1 MLNTAS
7 PYNNNN
13 DDAGTT
19 GESGTTD
26 AGTAS
31 TRTEQG
37 VDWLKLARDA
47 YETSET
53 WFDAS
58 VRSDLERNIAHFQN
72 RHAPGS
78 KYYSDLYK
86 YRAKGFRPKTRAV
99 VRKNEAL
106 AANAFF
112 ATSNLVVIRAEDES
126 NIVQRVSAEINQEL
140 LDYRLKKTMPWFT
153 TLIGAIQSTLVD
165 GPVVSYQ
172 FWDYQE
178 SVHEE
183 PLVDEL
189 TGEAILDED
198 GEPAYRESYEVVRD
212 TFDSQLRPLENVRF
226 SPAADWRDPVTTSPF
241 LIDKIPMFIGDVE
254 TMIASAGEGKSKIPW
269 YEVDRSA
276 LLAAGHG
283 AGSGSEDSVKRQRE
297 RGGIDP
303 RTDSSYATREF
314 DTVWIHRNIIR
325 RDGRDWIYY
334 TAADVTLLSEPI
346 PLLEE
351 YPWLKRGERPY
362 VFGTS
367 VIEAHNAYPQS
378 LSGITASLQQ
388 QVNDLANQR
397 FDNVSLAL
405 NKRYYVKRGQ
415 GVDLKA
421 LQRNVPGG
429 VVLANNIDQDVR
441 SETPADVTSSSYAEQ
456 DRMNADFDEVVGN
469 FSIGSVN
476 TNRQMNETVGG
487 MELISGD
494 ADLLTEYQLRTF
506 NETWVERVLSQFVR
520 LEQMYETDEA
530 VLSMVG
536 KKVQM
541 WERFGVSEIQDDML
555 QGSMTVEV
563 NVGFGSTNPNQ
574 RIQRL
579 ATGIQTLQTFA
590 PNLASRLDE
599 EEISKEIFGSM
610 GYKDGSRF
618 IVPEVPEEEQ
628 PEPPVDPQI
637 QLEML
642 RSQRQQ
648 ELKMMEFEFEMQ
660 MEEMK
665 AQNQMRREQ
674 FELEKEMSGAAMK
687 VSLEDR
693 KMELEQQRIMTKAEE
708 SLQKHKVRLA
718 EQTIKQRNENVRFN
732 REIAVKEQHGTGI

>member
-7 PYNNNN
+7 PYNNNDN
-13 DDAGTT
+13 DGFKTAEPGTENT
-19 GESGTTD
+19 GVARDNNE
-26 AGTAS
+26 
-31 TRTEQG
+31 RP
-37 VDWLKLARDA
+37 DWLQIARDA
-47 YETSET
+47 YETSES
-53 WFDAS
+53 WFDAA

-78 KYYSDLYK
+78 KYYSDMYK

-112 ATSNLVVIRAEDES
+112 ATSNLLVIRAEDES
-126 NIVQRVSAEINQEL
+126 NIVQRVSAEINKEL
-140 LDYRLKKTMPWFT
+140 VEYRLKKTMPWYQ

-165 GPVVSYQ
+165 GPIISYQ

-178 SVHEE
+178 CTIKDY
-183 PLVDEL
+183 LVDEE
-189 TGEAILDED
+189 TGEDILDEE
-198 GEPAYRESYEVVRD
+198 GNPAYIENYEVVRD

-226 SPAADWRDPVTTSPF
+226 SPAADWRDPVKTSPF
-241 LIDKIPMFIGDVE
+241 LIDKIPMFIGDVM
-254 TMIASAGEGKSKIPW
+254 TMIEGGGKSSIPW
-269 YEVDRSA
+269 VDGITKDSI
-276 LLAAGHG
+276 LTAG
-283 AGSGSEDSVKRQRE
+283 ATGSSETDDSVKRQRE

-303 RTDSSYATREF
+303 TVDASYATREF
-314 DTVWIHRNIIR
+314 DTVWIHRNIVR
-325 RDGRDWIYY
+325 RDGKDWVYY
-334 TAADVTLLSEPI
+334 TAGTITLLSEPI
-346 PLLEE
+346 PLKEE
-351 YPWLKRGERPY
+351 YPWLNKGERPY
-362 VFGTS
+362 TFGTA
-367 VIEAHNAYPQS
+367 VIEAHNTYPQS
-378 LSGITASLQQ
+378 LSGMTASLQQ

-397 FDNVSLAL
+397 FDNVSLVL
-405 NKRYYVKRGQ
+405 NRRYYVKRGQ
-415 GVDLKA
+415 GVDIKA

-429 VVLANNIDQDVR
+429 VVLTNNIDQDVR
-441 SETPADVTSSSYAEQ
+441 SESPPDVTSSSYAEQ
-456 DRMNADFDEVVGN
+456 DRLNADFDEVIGN
-469 FSIGSVN
+469 FSVASVG
-476 TNRQMNETVGG
+476 TNRQLNETVGG
-487 MELISGD
+487 MELISGE

-506 NETWVERVLSQFVR
+506 NETWVEPVLDQLVR

-530 VLSMVG
+530 ILAMVG

-563 NVGFGSTNPNQ
+563 NVGFGATNPNQ
-574 RIQRL
+574 RLQSL
-579 ATGIQTLQTFA
+579 ATGIQSLQAFA

-599 EEISKEIFGSM
+599 EEISKEIWGSM

-637 QLEML
+637 QLEQL

-660 MEEMK
+660 MEQFK
-665 AQNQMRREQ
+665 ADNAMRREQ
-674 FELEKEMSGAAMK
+674 FELEKDMSANALK
-687 VSLEDR
+687 VSMEDKKMDLESQR
-693 KMELEQQRIMTKAEE
+693 MMAKMEE

-718 EQTIKQRNENVRFN
+718 EQTIKQRNENARFN
-732 REIAVKEQHGTGI
+732 REIAVKERQGTGI